1 MRSQLVQALTDLLA
15 FICCAPPKARN
26 EFGSLLKP
34 SMERKTSCKM
44 ENSYTETSPLF
55 SYTNNNKNSN
65 NGVAATINRLQKESF
80 ATSLTQIVDA
90 VSEQQQQQQ
99 TDGEITTT
107 VETKISEEIEE
118 IKISTEPDPE
128 DVVNAQEQRRTLLD
142 ALIKALTNFTSQFS
156 EEEDAEVVTAV
167 IKSHLRRF
175 HSSRSYECLRS
186 ECHENTIRTSATLQN
201 FVSNGIN
208 KEPELTE
215 LVPFLSPASAIKSP
229 ESFHTSSE
237 QESSNSERMNAIR
250 NSYSW
255 QQWSSLKR
263 NELTKGEETR
273 DSITMLLA
281 ENSDDEDVIYL

>member
-1 MRSQLVQALTDLLA
+1 
-15 FICCAPPKARN
+15 
-26 EFGSLLKP
+26 
-34 SMERKTSCKM
+34 M

-90 VSEQQQQQQ
+90 VSEQQKE
-99 TDGEITTT
+99 GETI
-107 VETKISEEIEE
+107 ETKISEEIEE
-118 IKISTEPDPE
+118 IKNVAVLDPQ
-128 DVVNAQEQRRTLLD
+128 DVATAQEQRRTLLD

-201 FVSNGIN
+201 FVTNGISI
-208 KEPELTE
+208 EPESTE
-215 LVPFLSPASAIKSP
+215 LVPFLSPASIIKSP
-229 ESFHTSSE
+229 ESYHTSSE
-237 QESSNSERMNAIR
+237 QESSNSERMNAIK
-250 NSYSW
+250 NSYTW

-263 NELTKGEETR
+263 NELIRGEETR
-273 DSITMLLA
+273 ESITMLLS
-281 ENSDDEDVIYL
+281 ETSDDEDVIYL

>member
-1 MRSQLVQALTDLLA
+1 
-15 FICCAPPKARN
+15 
-26 EFGSLLKP
+26 
-34 SMERKTSCKM
+34 M

-90 VSEQQQQQQ
+90 VSEQQKE
-99 TDGEITTT
+99 GETI
-107 VETKISEEIEE
+107 ETKISEEIEE
-118 IKISTEPDPE
+118 IKSVAVLDPQ
-128 DVVNAQEQRRTLLD
+128 DIATAQEQRRTLLD

-201 FVSNGIN
+201 FVTNGISI
-208 KEPELTE
+208 EPESTE
-215 LVPFLSPASAIKSP
+215 LVPFLSPASIIKSP
-229 ESFHTSSE
+229 ESYHTSSE
-237 QESSNSERMNAIR
+237 QESSNSERMNAIK
-250 NSYSW
+250 NSYTW

-263 NELTKGEETR
+263 NELIRGEETR
-273 DSITMLLA
+273 ESITMLLS
-281 ENSDDEDVIYL
+281 ENSEDEDVIYL

>member
-1 MRSQLVQALTDLLA
+1 
-15 FICCAPPKARN
+15 
-26 EFGSLLKP
+26 
-34 SMERKTSCKM
+34 M

-90 VSEQQQQQQ
+90 VSEQQKE
-99 TDGEITTT
+99 GETT

-118 IKISTEPDPE
+118 IKNSAELDPE
-128 DVVNAQEQRRTLLD
+128 DVAKAQEQRRTLLD

-201 FVSNGIN
+201 FVSKSIT
-208 KEPELTE
+208 KEPESTE
-215 LVPFLSPASAIKSP
+215 LIPFLSPASVIKSP

-237 QESSNSERMNAIR
+237 QESSNSERMNAIK
-250 NSYSW
+250 NSYTW

-263 NELTKGEETR
+263 NELTKGEQTR